1 MAGDTKNGG
10 SERDAQSLVADLL
23 RRVTSPEVLAGV
35 AGAAAAARFT
45 KHLVEDSEEPA
56 VEEPLESDDTQDASE
71 DDPIGDARD
80 ESDEA
85 NAEEDENETDEDEG
99 EEPSADRDESGDEQR
114 GDQERD
120 EPVAEE
126 EQEPEEGDRE
136 APTAEEEH
144 EPEAAAE
151 ADEAD
156 EAEAERGTDGD
167 DRQET
172 SGPSANGSVTDGE
185 RMELLDQARKYA
197 EQLTGHP
204 VESFSSLERED
215 RGWRIGMEVVELSRV
230 PSTTD
235 VLGSYELVL
244 SDEGEFVDFRRSHRY
259 SRNSTDDPS

>member
-1 MAGDTKNGG
+1 MAGDTKNAR
-10 SERDAQSLVADLL
+10 SESDAQSLVADLL

-56 VEEPLESDDTQDASE
+56 VEEPLDSDETEDASE
-71 DDPIGDARD
+71 EDSIDDEPNRPR
-80 ESDEA
+80 
-85 NAEEDENETDEDEG
+85 AEEDEDDEKDEDEG
-99 EEPSADRDESGDEQR
+99 ENSSADRDESDDEQR
-114 GDQERD
+114 DDEERD

-126 EQEPEEGDRE
+126 EQEPEEADRE
-136 APTAEEEH
+136 APRAEEEH
-144 EPEAAAE
+144 EPEAADE

-156 EAEAERGTDGD
+156 EAEPERGADGD
-167 DRQET
+167 DPEET
-172 SGPSANGSVTDGE
+172 SDSSANGSVTDGE

-204 VESFSSLERED
+204 VESFSSLERDD

-244 SDEGEFVDFRRSHRY
+244 SDKGEFVDFRRGHRY
-259 SRNSTDDPS
+259 SRNSTDNAS

>member
-1 MAGDTKNGG
+1 MAGDTKNAG

-45 KHLVEDSEEPA
+45 KHLVEDSEESA
-56 VEEPLESDDTQDASE
+56 EDGSEEDSVDDE
-71 DDPIGDARD
+71 PNGPH
-80 ESDEA
+80 
-85 NAEEDENETDEDEG
+85 AEEDETDEDEE
-99 EEPSADRDESGDEQR
+99 EEPSADRDESDDEQR
-114 GDQERD
+114 DGEEHD

-126 EQEPEEGDRE
+126 EQEPEEADRD
-136 APTAEEEH
+136 APRAEEEH
-144 EPEAAAE
+144 EPEAGPE
-151 ADEAD
+151 ADE
-156 EAEAERGTDGD
+156 TDGAEPERDPDVD
-167 DRQET
+167 DREGT
-172 SGPSANGSVTDGE
+172 SDSAANGSVTDGE

-204 VESFSSLERED
+204 VESFSSLERDD

-244 SDEGEFVDFRRSHRY
+244 SDKGEFVDFRRGHRY
-259 SRNSTDDPS
+259 SRNSTDDTS